1 MSLKSIKQFFKK
13 LQIQNDTQND
23 GKGNTSLVSSV
34 NDLDNK
40 SLLWELIIK
49 EEWGEMSIFFYYLSC
64 MNVFHENQKTGKSS
78 RQSSKQ
84 MKK

>member
-40 SLLWELIIK
+40 SLL
-49 EEWGEMSIFFYYLSC
+49 
-64 MNVFHENQKTGKSS
+64 
-78 RQSSKQ
+78 
-84 MKK
+84 